1 MLPRYPVTVPYE
13 YASESFGTM
22 LLHNLFVEVHG
33 STMCTELDVYTI
45 TISFWRVD

>member
-22 LLHNLFVEVHG
+22 LLHNLFAEVGG
-33 STMCTELDVYTI
+33 STLCTELVVYI
-45 TISFWRVD
+45 TTFSFGRVV